1 MAKMNKKIINKKAKE
16 PSQGETKKLTS
27 ELRIDNLVDEV
38 TYAQDIIDTVRE
50 PFIVLDGTFHV
61 VTANV
66 AFYRLFKD
74 TKKNTE
80 GTLIYKLGN
89 NQWNIPEL
97 RKLLE
102 DVLPKKKAF
111 YDYEVHHVFP
121 SIGQKIMLLNAR
133 RIDHKQLILLA
144 IADITKE
151 KELEL
156 LHERGEK
163 RFRALI
169 EKSADAIALVNPDG
183 KVAYASPSTKSVT
196 GYSVEEFQK
205 LSNPFELAPP
215 DDRKLVT
222 QLFEQVLKKPGNNAE
237 AVYRIKHK
245 NGYHIWIESIMTN
258 LTSDPNVHAV
268 VLNYRDV
275 TKRKELETQK
285 DDFIGIASHELKTPV
300 TSIKAYTQLLQRQ
313 FKQFGNEKA
322 TQNLAKMDAQLN
334 KLNALISDLLDVTK
348 IDSGKIVFNKDLF
361 DFDKLIADTID
372 QMQLISEQ
380 HNITLKGTVKKDV
393 FADRERI
400 GLVLTNLLTNAVK
413 YSPHGDNVTVHV
425 SKDGKDVVVGVQDLG
440 IGIPKKNLSKVF
452 ERFFR
457 VKSPKGD
464 TYPGLGLGLYISAEI
479 IKRHEGKMWVDSEH
493 NRGSTFYFSIPII
506 GKRETNK
513 LKTEDVEEEMKHE

>member
-1 MAKMNKKIINKKAKE
+1 
-16 PSQGETKKLTS
+16 
-27 ELRIDNLVDEV
+27 
-38 TYAQDIIDTVRE
+38 
-50 PFIVLDGTFHV
+50 
-61 VTANV
+61 
-66 AFYRLFKD
+66 
-74 TKKNTE
+74 
-80 GTLIYKLGN
+80 
-89 NQWNIPEL
+89 
-97 RKLLE
+97 
-102 DVLPKKKAF
+102 
-111 YDYEVHHVFP
+111 
-121 SIGQKIMLLNAR
+121 
-133 RIDHKQLILLA
+133 
-144 IADITKE
+144 
-151 KELEL
+151 
-156 LHERGEK
+156 
-163 RFRALI
+163 
-169 EKSADAIALVNPDG
+169 
-183 KVAYASPSTKSVT
+183 
-196 GYSVEEFQK
+196 VEEFQK
-205 LSNPFELAPP
+205 LSNPFDLAPP